1 MAEAL
6 TAQEELA
13 VEEFLGEVRSR
24 EQPHSPGLVS
34 QPTAVKFL
42 MARKFDVS
50 RAIDLLQAYKNTRI
64 KEGIF
69 DINPD
74 EEPLRS
80 ELLSGKFTVLP
91 GRDAKGAALALFTA
105 RLHRPDITTHKAVLQ
120 AIIFQL
126 DKAIECVQTQRD
138 GLIFIYDMTNS
149 SYGNFDYELCVKILD
164 LLKGAFPARLKC
176 VFIVSSPLWFRAPFA
191 VLRLF
196 VREKLR
202 ERVCTVKAHELANHI
217 PVPSLPEHLGGTSQY
232 SHVAW
237 IQSCVNTHARP
248 SLGDDDDD
256 DALQHDAHDCVGSLM
271 RSYSAEAH
279 SASTSATLNA
289 SRAATLNASRAAVG
303 ANSNCCD
310 DSNANP
316 PSHCSRPRGPNQNSE
331 PHRPR
336 GNHKHWNG
344 SAGSGGAGSG
354 GAGGAA
360 GASPNANANGR
371 GRQPPPQSDTPPPD
385 TPLHHKTA
393 AAGNGAARTPRDQV
407 GAREDPDDDLEEA
420 DEEEE
425 EDEEDEEEE
434 EEEEEE
440 CEEGVPPLPQKSLP
454 RPPHPLSSHG
464 PPLSSSWGAEEE
476 EEEPQQQQEEEE
488 EEEAADPSVE
498 VSVHM
503 PEQGGMRVQ
512 ELVEHVKRKKKKGIY
527 QEYEEIRKEPPSGT
541 FDYSRKLS
549 NQVKNRYS
557 DVLCLDQSRVH
568 LCQLCD
574 EDDETSD
581 YINASFMDGYK
592 KTNAYI
598 ATQGPLPKT
607 FQDFWAMVWEQMV
620 LIIVMTTRVV
630 ERGRVKCGQYWP
642 LEEGRAEQHGYFL
655 IRNTHIQVFQDFKL
669 SHLEL
674 YNTQTGERRE
684 VSHYLYVSWPDF
696 GVPKSASAM
705 LEFREHVLQRQE
717 ASVQRLGSHWTGPP
731 GGPPVVVHCSAGI
744 GRTGT
749 FCTLDI
755 CLSRL
760 EDIGTVDV
768 CQTVRRMRSQRAFSI
783 QTWDQYYF
791 CYTAIIEYAQRHGKM
806 SPVQWSDSDLET
818 DSE

>member
-6 TAQEELA
+6 TTQEQLA

-24 EQPHSPGLVS
+24 EQPRSAGLVS

-50 RAIDLLQAYKNTRI
+50 RAVDLFQAYKNTRI
-64 KEGIF
+64 KEGIIN
-69 DINPD
+69 INPD

-105 RLHRPDITTHKAVLQ
+105 RLHRPDVTTHKAVLQ
-120 AIIFQL
+120 AIIYQL
-126 DKAIECVQTQRD
+126 DKAIESLQTQRD

-149 SYGNFDYELCVKILD
+149 SYSNFDYELCVKILN

-202 ERVCTVKAHELANHI
+202 ERVCTVKAHELVNHI
-217 PVPSLPEHLGGTSQY
+217 PVSSLPEHLGGTSQY

-237 IQSCVNTHARP
+237 IQSCVNVQTNTVQ
-248 SLGDDDDD
+248 GDTPEQDT
-256 DALQHDAHDCVGSLM
+256 HDCVGCLL
-271 RSYSAEAH
+271 RSYTLECSN
-279 SASTSATLNA
+279 TSAGTTLSHTHINTQLGSELA
-289 SRAATLNASRAAVG
+289 I
-303 ANSNCCD
+303 ANSNCYD
-310 DSNANP
+310 DDNANP
-316 PSHCSRPRGPNQNSE
+316 QNHCTVVDGRTRGLGQYQQS
-331 PHRPR
+331 PHSGTNRLQ
-336 GNHKHWNG
+336 GKHQHWNG
-344 SAGSGGAGSG
+344 STV
-354 GAGGAA
+354 
-360 GASPNANANGR
+360 
-371 GRQPPPQSDTPPPD
+371 PPQSSTPPD
-385 TPLHHKTA
+385 TPLSQKGDGDVVDGKETNSVRRPQSD
-393 AAGNGAARTPRDQV
+393 GVECG
-407 GAREDPDDDLEEA
+407 GEEVV
-420 DEEEE
+420 EEGV
-425 EDEEDEEEE
+425 
-434 EEEEEE
+434 
-440 CEEGVPPLPQKSLP
+440 GVPPLPQKSLP
-454 RPPHPLSSHG
+454 RQPHQPYSQFPG
-464 PPLSSSWGAEEE
+464 LSSSCDPDDAERYM
-476 EEEPQQQQEEEE
+476 
-488 EEEAADPSVE
+488 DM
-498 VSVHM
+498 SVHM
-503 PEQGGMRVQ
+503 PEEGGMTVQ
-512 ELVEHVKRKKKKGIY
+512 ELVEYVKRKKKKGIY
-527 QEYEEIRKEPPSGT
+527 QEYEDIRKEPPAGS
-541 FDYSRKLS
+541 FDYSKKLS
-549 NQVKNRYS
+549 NQIKNRYS
-557 DVLCLDQSRVH
+557 DVLCLDHSRVR
-568 LCQLCD
+568 LCQLSDD
-574 EDDETSD
+574 EDETSD

-592 KTNAYI
+592 RGNAYI

-607 FQDFWAMVWEQMV
+607 FCDFWRMVWEQMV

-642 LEEGRAEQHGYFL
+642 LEEGRTEQYGYFL
-655 IRNTHIQVFQDFKL
+655 VRNTQIQVFQDFKVSL
-669 SHLEL
+669 LEL
-674 YNTQTGERRE
+674 YNTQSGESRE
-684 VSHYLYVSWPDF
+684 VCHYLYVSWPDF

-705 LEFREHVLQRQE
+705 LDFREHVLQRRKD
-717 ASVQRLGSHWTGPP
+717 AVQRLGSGWTGPP

-768 CQTVRRMRSQRAFSI
+768 CQTVRRMRTQRAFSI

-791 CYTAIIEYAQRHGKM
+791 CYTAVIEYAQRHGKL
-806 SPVQWSDSDLET
+806 SPVQWSDSDIET

>member
-6 TAQEELA
+6 TSQEQLA
-13 VEEFLGEVRSR
+13 VEEFLCEVRSR
-24 EQPHSPGLVS
+24 EQPHSAGLVS

-50 RAIDLLQAYKNTRI
+50 RAIELFQAYKNTRI
-64 KEGIF
+64 KEGII

-105 RLHRPDITTHKAVLQ
+105 RLHRPDVTTHKAVLQ
-120 AIIFQL
+120 AIIYQL
-126 DKAIECVQTQRD
+126 DKAIECLQTQRD

-149 SYGNFDYELCVKILD
+149 SYGNFDYELCVKILN

-202 ERVCTVKAHELANHI
+202 ERVCTVKAHELASHI
-217 PVPSLPEHLGGTSQY
+217 PVSSLPEHLGGTSQY

-237 IQSCVNTHARP
+237 IQSCVNIHTNTVQ
-248 SLGDDDDD
+248 GDT
-256 DALQHDAHDCVGSLM
+256 QEHDTHDCVGSLL
-271 RSYSAEAH
+271 RSYSLEC
-279 SASTSATLNA
+279 SNTSAD
-289 SRAATLNASRAAVG
+289 ATLSHTHINTQLGPELAV
-303 ANSNCCD
+303 ANSNCYD

-316 PSHCSRPRGPNQNSE
+316 HNHCGVVEGRTRGPGQYQQSPPAN
-331 PHRPR
+331 RPQ
-336 GNHKHWNG
+336 GNHQHWNG
-344 SAGSGGAGSG
+344 SAVSGANLAVSGS
-354 GAGGAA
+354 
-360 GASPNANANGR
+360 SPNANMNGR
-371 GRQPPPQSDTPPPD
+371 GHQAPPQSDTPPD
-385 TPLHHKTA
+385 TPLSHKGDEDVVDDTA
-393 AAGNGAARTPRDQV
+393 TDSTQNEGV
-407 GAREDPDDDLEEA
+407 KEDYEE
-420 DEEEE
+420 DGEEE
-425 EDEEDEEEE
+425 
-434 EEEEEE
+434 
-440 CEEGVPPLPQKSLP
+440 EEGVPPLPQKSLP
-454 RPPHPLSSHG
+454 RPPHQPSSQS
-464 PPLSSSWGAEEE
+464 PPLSSSWGPDDE
-476 EEEPQQQQEEEE
+476 
-488 EEEAADPSVE
+488 DRYME

-503 PEQGGMRVQ
+503 PEQGGMTVRG
-512 ELVEHVKRKKKKGIY
+512 LVEHVKRQKKKGIY
-527 QEYEEIRKEPPSGT
+527 QEYEEIRKEPPAGT
-541 FDYSRKLS
+541 FDYSKKLS
-549 NQVKNRYS
+549 NQIKNRYS
-557 DVLCLDQSRVH
+557 DVLCLDQSRVR

-574 EDDETSD
+574 DEDETTD

-592 KTNAYI
+592 RGNAYI

-607 FQDFWAMVWEQMV
+607 FGDFWRMVWEQMV

-642 LEEGRAEQHGYFL
+642 LEEGRTEQHGYFL
-655 IRNTHIQVFQDFKL
+655 VRNTHIQVFQDFKL

-674 YNTQTGERRE
+674 YNTQSGETRE
-684 VSHYLYVSWPDF
+684 VCHYLYVSWPDF

-705 LEFREHVLQRQE
+705 LDFREHVLQRRE
-717 ASVQRLGSHWTGPP
+717 AAVQSLGSSWTGPP

-768 CQTVRRMRSQRAFSI
+768 RQTVRRMRTQRAFSI

-791 CYTAIIEYAQRHGKM
+791 CYTAVIEYAQRNGKL

>member
-6 TAQEELA
+6 TTQEQLA

-24 EQPHSPGLVS
+24 EQPHSAGLVS

-50 RAIDLLQAYKNTRI
+50 RAIDLFQAYKNTRI
-64 KEGIF
+64 KEGIIN
-69 DINPD
+69 INPD

-105 RLHRPDITTHKAVLQ
+105 RLHRPDVTTHKAVLQ
-120 AIIFQL
+120 AIIYQL
-126 DKAIECVQTQRD
+126 DKAIESVQTQRD

-149 SYGNFDYELCVKILD
+149 SYGNFDYELCVKILN

-176 VFIVSSPLWFRAPFA
+176 VFIVSSPLWFRAPFT

-202 ERVCTVKAHELANHI
+202 ERVCTVKAHELASHI
-217 PVPSLPEHLGGTSQY
+217 PVSSLPEHLGGTSQY

-237 IQSCVNTHARP
+237 IQSCVNSHTNTVQ
-248 SLGDDDDD
+248 GDT
-256 DALQHDAHDCVGSLM
+256 QEHDTQDCVGNLL
-271 RSYSAEAH
+271 RSYSLEC
-279 SASTSATLNA
+279 SNTSAG
-289 SRAATLNASRAAVG
+289 ATLSRTHINTQLGSELAV
-303 ANSNCCD
+303 ANSNCYD

-316 PSHCSRPRGPNQNSE
+316 HNHCGVADGRTQGQGLYQQRPQSAAN
-331 PHRPR
+331 RPQ
-336 GNHKHWNG
+336 GNHQHWNG
-344 SAGSGGAGSG
+344 SAMSVANMAVSGS
-354 GAGGAA
+354 
-360 GASPNANANGR
+360 SPNANMNGR
-371 GRQPPPQSDTPPPD
+371 GRQAPPQSDTPPD
-385 TPLHHKTA
+385 TLFSQKVDGDA
-393 AAGNGAARTPRDQV
+393 AEVEATDSAHSSQN
-407 GAREDPDDDLEEA
+407 DDVK
-420 DEEEE
+420 EEEG
-425 EDEEDEEEE
+425 ED
-434 EEEEEE
+434 
-440 CEEGVPPLPQKSLP
+440 EEGVPPLPQKSLP
-454 RPPHPLSSHG
+454 RPPHHPTSQS
-464 PPLSSSWGAEEE
+464 PPLSSSWVLDDEDSCM
-476 EEEPQQQQEEEE
+476 
-488 EEEAADPSVE
+488 EASI
-498 VSVHM
+498 HM
-503 PEQGGMRVQ
+503 PEHGGMTVHD
-512 ELVEHVKRKKKKGIY
+512 LVEHVKRKKKKGIY
-527 QEYEEIRKEPPSGT
+527 QEYEEIRKEPPAGA
-541 FDYSRKLS
+541 FDYSKKLS
-549 NQVKNRYS
+549 NQIKNRYS
-557 DVLCLDQSRVH
+557 DVLCLDQSRVR

-574 EDDETSD
+574 DEDETSD

-592 KTNAYI
+592 RSNAYI
-598 ATQGPLPKT
+598 ATQG
-607 FQDFWAMVWEQMV
+607 EQ
-620 LIIVMTTRVV
+620 VV

-642 LEEGRAEQHGYFL
+642 LEEGRTEQHGYFL
-655 IRNTHIQVFQDFKL
+655 VRNTHIQVFQDFKL

-674 YNTQTGERRE
+674 YNTQSGERRE
-684 VSHYLYVSWPDF
+684 VCHYLYVSWPDF

-705 LEFREHVLQRQE
+705 LDFREHVLQRRE
-717 ASVQRLGSHWTGPP
+717 AAVQSLGSSWTGPP

-760 EDIGTVDV
+760 EDIATVDIR
-768 CQTVRRMRSQRAFSI
+768 QTVRRMRTQRAFSI

-791 CYTAIIEYAQRHGKM
+791 CYTAVIEYAQRHGKL

>member
-1 MAEAL
+1 
-6 TAQEELA
+6 LA
-13 VEEFLGEVRSR
+13 VEEFLSEVRSR
-24 EQPHSPGLVS
+24 EQPHSAGLVS

-50 RAIDLLQAYKNTRI
+50 RAIDLFQAYKNTRI
-64 KEGIF
+64 KEGIIN
-69 DINPD
+69 INPD

-105 RLHRPDITTHKAVLQ
+105 RLHRPDVTTHKAVLQ
-120 AIIFQL
+120 AIIYQL
-126 DKAIECVQTQRD
+126 DKAIESVQTQRD

-149 SYGNFDYELCVKILD
+149 SYGNFDYELCVKILN

-202 ERVCTVKAHELANHI
+202 ERVCTVKAHELASHI
-217 PVPSLPEHLGGTSQY
+217 PVSSLPEHLGGTSQY

-237 IQSCVNTHARP
+237 IQSCVNIHTNTDQ
-248 SLGDDDDD
+248 GDT
-256 DALQHDAHDCVGSLM
+256 QVHDTHDCVGSLL
-271 RSYSAEAH
+271 RSYSLEC
-279 SASTSATLNA
+279 SNTSAGANLSHTHINSQLG
-289 SRAATLNASRAAVG
+289 SELAV
-303 ANSNCCD
+303 ANSNCYD

-316 PSHCSRPRGPNQNSE
+316 HNHCDM
-331 PHRPR
+331 
-336 GNHKHWNG
+336 GNHQHWNG
-344 SAGSGGAGSG
+344 SAVS
-354 GAGGAA
+354 
-360 GASPNANANGR
+360 GASPNANMNGR
-371 GRQPPPQSDTPPPD
+371 GHQAPPQSDTPPD
-385 TPLHHKTA
+385 TPLSQKSEGDLMDGKTTDS
-393 AAGNGAARTPRDQV
+393 GHRSQNEHVKKD
-407 GAREDPDDDLEEA
+407 EDDGEA
-420 DEEEE
+420 EV
-425 EDEEDEEEE
+425 
-434 EEEEEE
+434 
-440 CEEGVPPLPQKSLP
+440 EEGVPPLPQKSLP
-454 RPPHPLSSHG
+454 RPPQSSSQS
-464 PPLSSSWGAEEE
+464 PPLSSSWGPDDE
-476 EEEPQQQQEEEE
+476 
-488 EEEAADPSVE
+488 DHCMDMSI
-498 VSVHM
+498 HM
-503 PEQGGMRVQ
+503 PEQGGMTVHD
-512 ELVEHVKRKKKKGIY
+512 LVEHVKRRKKKGIY
-527 QEYEEIRKEPPSGT
+527 QEYEEIRKEPPAGT
-541 FDYSRKLS
+541 FDYSKKLS
-549 NQVKNRYS
+549 NQIKNRYS
-557 DVLCLDQSRVH
+557 DVLCLDQSRVR

-574 EDDETSD
+574 DEDETSD

-592 KTNAYI
+592 RSNAYI

-607 FQDFWAMVWEQMV
+607 FVDFWRMVWEQMV

-642 LEEGRAEQHGYFL
+642 LEEGKTEQHGYFL
-655 IRNTHIQVFQDFKL
+655 VRNTHIQVFQDFKL

-674 YNTQTGERRE
+674 YNTQSGERRE
-684 VSHYLYVSWPDF
+684 VFHYLYVSWPDF

-705 LEFREHVLQRQE
+705 LDFREHVLQRRE
-717 ASVQRLGSHWTGPP
+717 AAVKSLGSSWTGPP

-768 CQTVRRMRSQRAFSI
+768 RQTVRRMRTQRAFSI

-791 CYTAIIEYAQRHGKM
+791 CYTAVIEYSQRHGKL
-806 SPVQWSDSDLET
+806 SPVQWSDSDIET

>member
-1 MAEAL
+1 P
-6 TAQEELA
+6 A
-13 VEEFLGEVRSR
+13 VEEFLSEVRSR
-24 EQPHSPGLVS
+24 EQPHSAGLVS

-50 RAIDLLQAYKNTRI
+50 RAIDLFQAYKNTRI
-64 KEGIF
+64 KEGIIN
-69 DINPD
+69 INPD

-120 AIIFQL
+120 AIIYQL
-126 DKAIECVQTQRD
+126 DKAIESAQTQRD

-149 SYGNFDYELCVKILD
+149 SYGNFDYELCVKILN

-202 ERVCTVKAHELANHI
+202 ERVCTVKAHELASHI
-217 PVPSLPEHLGGTSQY
+217 PVSSLPEHLGGTSQY

-237 IQSCVNTHARP
+237 IQACVNVHTNAVQGDYQQSLNSAADRP
-248 SLGDDDDD
+248 
-256 DALQHDAHDCVGSLM
+256 Q
-271 RSYSAEAH
+271 
-279 SASTSATLNA
+279 
-289 SRAATLNASRAAVG
+289 
-303 ANSNCCD
+303 
-310 DSNANP
+310 
-316 PSHCSRPRGPNQNSE
+316 
-331 PHRPR
+331 
-336 GNHKHWNG
+336 GNHQHWNG
-344 SAGSGGAGSG
+344 SAVSGANLAVGGS
-354 GAGGAA
+354 
-360 GASPNANANGR
+360 SPNANMNGR
-371 GRQPPPQSDTPPPD
+371 SCQAPPQSDTPPD
-385 TPLHHKTA
+385 TPLSQK
-393 AAGNGAARTPRDQV
+393 GDG
-407 GAREDPDDDLEEA
+407 
-420 DEEEE
+420 
-425 EDEEDEEEE
+425 
-434 EEEEEE
+434 
-440 CEEGVPPLPQKSLP
+440 EGVPPLPQKSLP
-454 RPPHPLSSHG
+454 L
-464 PPLSSSWGAEEE
+464 
-476 EEEPQQQQEEEE
+476 
-488 EEEAADPSVE
+488 
-498 VSVHM
+498 SVHM
-503 PEQGGMRVQ
+503 PEQGGMTVH

-527 QEYEEIRKEPPSGT
+527 QEYEEIRKEPPAGS
-541 FDYSRKLS
+541 FDYSKKLS
-549 NQVKNRYS
+549 NQIKNRYS
-557 DVLCLDQSRVH
+557 DVLCLDQSRVR

-574 EDDETSD
+574 DEDETSD

-592 KTNAYI
+592 RSNAYI

-607 FQDFWAMVWEQMV
+607 FGDFWRMVWEQMV

-642 LEEGRAEQHGYFL
+642 LEEGRTEQHGYFL
-655 IRNTHIQVFQDFKL
+655 VRNTHIQVFQDFKL
-669 SHLEL
+669 SLLEL
-674 YNTQTGERRE
+674 YNTQSGERRE
-684 VSHYLYVSWPDF
+684 VCHYLYVSWPDF

-705 LEFREHVLQRQE
+705 LDFREHVLQRRE
-717 ASVQRLGSHWTGPP
+717 AAVQNLGSSWRGSP

-768 CQTVRRMRSQRAFSI
+768 CQTVRRMRTQRAFSI

-791 CYTAIIEYAQRHGKM
+791 CYTAVIEYAQRNGKLT
-806 SPVQWSDSDLET
+806 PVQWSDSDIET

>member
-6 TAQEELA
+6 TSQEELA
-13 VEEFLGEVRSR
+13 VEEFLSEVRSR
-24 EQPHSPGLVS
+24 EHPHSAALVS

-50 RAIDLLQAYKNTRI
+50 RAIDLFQAYKNTRI

-69 DINPD
+69 NINPE

-105 RLHRPDITTHKAVLQ
+105 RLHRSDVTTHRAVLQ

-126 DKAIECVQTQRD
+126 DKAIESVDTQRD

-202 ERVCTVKAHELANHI
+202 ERVCTVKAHELSNYI
-217 PVPSLPEHLGGTSQY
+217 PVSSLPEHLDGTSRY

-237 IQSCVNTHARP
+237 IQSCVNTHAAP
-248 SLGDDDDD
+248 GD
-256 DALQHDAHDCVGSLM
+256 ASTHPHDTHDCVGSLLL
-271 RSYSAEAH
+271 SYSLEPH
-279 SASTSATLNA
+279 NA
-289 SRAATLNASRAAVG
+289 NAAATLAATQTSIDSHSDSPLQLASELALAAT
-303 ANSNCCD
+303 ANSNCYD

-316 PSHCSRPRGPNQNSE
+316 HVHCGTGNGRTRGRAQNS
-331 PHRPR
+331 PQSSGPQRNPQ
-336 GNHKHWNG
+336 HWNG
-344 SAGSGGAGSG
+344 SARNYGVKAGFG
-354 GAGGAA
+354 VGHAPGH
-360 GASPNANANGR
+360 
-371 GRQPPPQSDTPPPD
+371 TPPSQSSRNYD
-385 TPLHHKTA
+385 EC
-393 AAGNGAARTPRDQV
+393 
-407 GAREDPDDDLEEA
+407 RE
-420 DEEEE
+420 
-425 EDEEDEEEE
+425 
-434 EEEEEE
+434 
-440 CEEGVPPLPQKSLP
+440 
-454 RPPHPLSSHG
+454 
-464 PPLSSSWGAEEE
+464 
-476 EEEPQQQQEEEE
+476 
-488 EEEAADPSVE
+488 E

-503 PEQGGMRVQ
+503 PDGVGMNVL
-512 ELVEHVKRKKKKGIY
+512 ELVEHVKKRKKKGIY
-527 QEYEEIRKEPPSGT
+527 QSMKRYAGASYWSFLPE
-541 FDYSRKLS
+541 KLS
-549 NQVKNRYS
+549 NQIKTGTR
-557 DVLCLDQSRVH
+557 DVLCLDQSRVR

-574 EDDETSD
+574 DEDETSD
-581 YINASFMDGYK
+581 YINASLMDGYK
-592 KTNAYI
+592 RSNAYI

-607 FQDFWAMVWEQMV
+607 FGDFWRMVWEQMV
-620 LIIVMTTRVV
+620 LIVVMTTRVV

-642 LEEGRAEQHGYFL
+642 KEEGTTEQHGHFL
-655 IRNTHIQVFQDFKL
+655 VRNTSIQLYQDFRL

-674 YNTQTGERRE
+674 YNSQTGERRE

-696 GVPKSASAM
+696 GVPKCALAM
-705 LEFREHVLQRQE
+705 LDFREHVQQRQE
-717 ASVQRLGSHWTGPP
+717 AALRSLGAEWVGPP
-731 GGPPVVVHCSAGI
+731 GGPPLVVHCSAGI

-768 CQTVRRMRSQRAFSI
+768 CETVRRMRTQRAFSI

-791 CYTAIIEYAQRHGKM
+791 CYTAVIEYAQRRGKLT
-806 SPVQWSDSDLET
+806 PVQWSDSDLET

>member
-6 TAQEELA
+6 TTQEELA
-13 VEEFLGEVRSR
+13 VEEFLSEVRSR
-24 EQPHSPGLVS
+24 EQPHSAGLVS

-50 RAIDLLQAYKNTRI
+50 RAIDLFQAYKNTRI

-69 DINPD
+69 NINPD

-105 RLHRPDITTHKAVLQ
+105 RLHRPDVTTHKAVLQ
-120 AIIFQL
+120 AIIYQL
-126 DKAIECVQTQRD
+126 DKAIESVQTQRD

-149 SYGNFDYELCVKILD
+149 SYGNFDYELCVKILN

-217 PVPSLPEHLGGTSQY
+217 PVSSLPEHLGGTCQY

-237 IQSCVNTHARP
+237 IQSCVNIDTNPAP
-248 SLGDDDDD
+248 GDT
-256 DALQHDAHDCVGSLM
+256 QVHDTHDCVGSLL
-271 RSYSAEAH
+271 RSYSLEC
-279 SASTSATLNA
+279 SNTSAG
-289 SRAATLNASRAAVG
+289 ATLSHTHINTQLGSELAT
-303 ANSNCCD
+303 ANSNCYD

-316 PSHCSRPRGPNQNSE
+316 HNHCGGVEGRTRGQGQYQQSPHSAANRPQ
-331 PHRPR
+331 
-336 GNHKHWNG
+336 GNHQHWNG
-344 SAGSGGAGSG
+344 SAVSGANVAVSG
-354 GAGGAA
+354 T
-360 GASPNANANGR
+360 SPNSNMNGR
-371 GRQPPPQSDTPPPD
+371 GRQPPPQSDTPPD
-385 TPLHHKTA
+385 TPLHQKGDA
-393 AAGNGAARTPRDQV
+393 DTPV
-407 GAREDPDDDLEEA
+407 GKATDSGHRSQNEDV
-420 DEEEE
+420 DEEEV
-425 EDEEDEEEE
+425 EEEE
-434 EEEEEE
+434 EEVEEGEE
-440 CEEGVPPLPQKSLP
+440 EEGVPPLPQKSLP
-454 RPPHPLSSHG
+454 RPPHQPSSQC
-464 PPLSSSWGAEEE
+464 PPLSSSWGPEDE
-476 EEEPQQQQEEEE
+476 
-488 EEEAADPSVE
+488 DPCME

-503 PEQGGMRVQ
+503 PERGGMTVQ

-527 QEYEEIRKEPPSGT
+527 QEYEEIRKEPPAGT
-541 FDYSRKLS
+541 FDYSKKLS
-549 NQVKNRYS
+549 NQIKNRYS
-557 DVLCLDQSRVH
+557 DVLCLDQSRVR

-574 EDDETSD
+574 DEDETSD

-592 KTNAYI
+592 RSNTYI

-607 FQDFWAMVWEQMV
+607 FGDFWRMVWEQMV

-642 LEEGRAEQHGYFL
+642 LEDGRTEQHGYFL
-655 IRNTHIQVFQDFKL
+655 VRNTHIQVFQDFKL

-674 YNTQTGERRE
+674 YNTQTGETRE
-684 VSHYLYVSWPDF
+684 VCHYLYVSWPDF

-705 LEFREHVLQRQE
+705 LDFREHVLQRQE
-717 ASVQRLGSHWTGPP
+717 AAVRSLGPSWTGPP

-768 CQTVRRMRSQRAFSI
+768 RQTVRRMRTQRAFSI

-791 CYTAIIEYAQRHGKM
+791 CYTAVIEYAQRHGKL

>member
-1 MAEAL
+1 SL
-6 TAQEELA
+6 ICLIKA
-13 VEEFLGEVRSR
+13 VEEFLSEVRSR
-24 EQPHSPGLVS
+24 EQPHSAGLVS

-50 RAIDLLQAYKNTRI
+50 RAIDLFQAYKNTRI
-64 KEGIF
+64 KEGIIN
-69 DINPD
+69 INPD

-105 RLHRPDITTHKAVLQ
+105 RLHRPDVTTHKAVLQ
-120 AIIFQL
+120 AIIYQL
-126 DKAIECVQTQRD
+126 DKAIESVQTQRD

-149 SYGNFDYELCVKILD
+149 SYGNFDYELCVKILN

-202 ERVCTVKAHELANHI
+202 ERVCTVKAHELASHI
-217 PVPSLPEHLGGTSQY
+217 PVSSLPEHLGGTSQY

-237 IQSCVNTHARP
+237 IQAHFLLPTGCRETTNT
-248 SLGDDDDD
+248 GTD
-256 DALQHDAHDCVGSLM
+256 
-271 RSYSAEAH
+271 
-279 SASTSATLNA
+279 
-289 SRAATLNASRAAVG
+289 
-303 ANSNCCD
+303 
-310 DSNANP
+310 
-316 PSHCSRPRGPNQNSE
+316 HCMDMSI
-331 PHRPR
+331 
-336 GNHKHWNG
+336 
-344 SAGSGGAGSG
+344 
-354 GAGGAA
+354 
-360 GASPNANANGR
+360 
-371 GRQPPPQSDTPPPD
+371 
-385 TPLHHKTA
+385 
-393 AAGNGAARTPRDQV
+393 
-407 GAREDPDDDLEEA
+407 
-420 DEEEE
+420 
-425 EDEEDEEEE
+425 
-434 EEEEEE
+434 
-440 CEEGVPPLPQKSLP
+440 
-454 RPPHPLSSHG
+454 
-464 PPLSSSWGAEEE
+464 
-476 EEEPQQQQEEEE
+476 
-488 EEEAADPSVE
+488 
-498 VSVHM
+498 HM
-503 PEQGGMRVQ
+503 PEQGGMTVHD
-512 ELVEHVKRKKKKGIY
+512 LVEHVKRRKKKGIY
-527 QEYEEIRKEPPSGT
+527 QEYEEIRKEPPAGT
-541 FDYSRKLS
+541 FDYSKKLS
-549 NQVKNRYS
+549 NQIKNRYS
-557 DVLCLDQSRVH
+557 DVLCLDQSRVR

-574 EDDETSD
+574 DEDETSD

-592 KTNAYI
+592 RSNAYI

-607 FQDFWAMVWEQMV
+607 FVDFWRMVWEQMV

-642 LEEGRAEQHGYFL
+642 LEEGKTEQHGYFL
-655 IRNTHIQVFQDFKL
+655 VRNTHIQVFQDFKL

-674 YNTQTGERRE
+674 YNTQRRE
-684 VSHYLYVSWPDF
+684 VFHYLYVSWPDF

-705 LEFREHVLQRQE
+705 LDFREHVLQRRE
-717 ASVQRLGSHWTGPP
+717 AAVKSLGSSWTGPP

-768 CQTVRRMRSQRAFSI
+768 RQTVRRMRTQRAFSI

-791 CYTAIIEYAQRHGKM
+791 CYTAVIEYSQRHGKL
-806 SPVQWSDSDLET
+806 SPVQWSDSDIET